1 VMKSFKEFSINIT
14 PKGHKI
20 VKVLT
25 HGGHEMMVT
34 KKDDKH
40 HVMHDNEIVH
50 STSSERDALRHARD
64 FGKKMSK
71 GSLGKTGATASNL
84 ASKKSSGGYFK

>member
-1 VMKSFKEFSINIT
+1 MKSFKEFSINIA

-20 VKVLT
+20 VKVLN

-50 STSSERDALRHARD
+50 STNSERDAVRHARD

-71 GSLGKTGATASNL
+71 RLTGKSVATASNIG
-84 ASKKSSGGYFK
+84 SKRSSGGYFK

>member
-1 VMKSFKEFSINIT
+1 MKTFKEFSINIA

-20 VKVLT
+20 VKVIN

-34 KKDDKH
+34 KKDNQH

-50 STSSERDALRHARD
+50 STGTEREAIRHARD

-71 GSLGKTGATASNL
+71 GKLGKTGATASNL
-84 ASKKSSGGYFK
+84 GSKRTTSGYFK

>member
-1 VMKSFKEFSINIT
+1 MKSFKEFSINIA
-14 PKGHKI
+14 PRGHKT
-20 VKVLT
+20 VKVLN

-34 KKDDKH
+34 KKGDKH

-50 STSSERDALRHARD
+50 STNSERDAVRHARD

-71 GSLGKTGATASNL
+71 RLTGKSVATASNL
-84 ASKKSSGGYFK
+84 QSKRPGGYFK